1 MVKRTKSASACSSAH
16 AVKKPQ
22 WSLTTELVK
31 ELPSSQH
38 ALEVAGVAANI
49 SEPVATTQEAASK
62 VAPAFFEPTVVIVTG
77 EDTSAIPSSPV
88 MMLDQDGNFSP
99 QS

>member
-1 MVKRTKSASACSSAH
+1 M
-16 AVKKPQ
+16 
-22 WSLTTELVK
+22 
-31 ELPSSQH
+31 
-38 ALEVAGVAANI
+38 AANI